1 MIGAVPAIVL
11 LLGVAA
17 RPSVSAFATRLPI
30 IGTSSRQQTR
40 AAVRGGGAPSYYS
53 EKDRPLFHPSRI
65 APCLR
70 AATEPNKENNNGAC
84 TTSTTTTTAELE
96 ALERQVRASAR
107 ETVDWNRVLKALE
120 QQTDNNAIQLAR
132 NDLMYDDEPL
142 LAAENNNNTPSWTS
156 HLQVAA
162 AAGLVT
168 GAGSYLVLQNYY
180 ISLFVAGFV
189 FVTAFLVDDD
199 DNLTGALARILG
211 RRTLQS
217 VQATQ
222 PRVRALARA
231 VVTGEAEIVG
241 LKERVRQLEQEAA
254 ALRRWKEQRIR
265 IDRAL
270 PRFKVEELRAIAR
283 DNELVTKGTKLDLL
297 VRLVE
302 ADILELD

>member
-1 MIGAVPAIVL
+1 MIGAVLAILL

-17 RPSVSAFATRLPI
+17 RPSVSAFATVQI
-30 IGTSSRQQTR
+30 IGASRQTR
-40 AAVRGGGAPSYYS
+40 AAVRRGGGAPYS
-53 EKDRPLFHPSRI
+53 EDSNRPLSHPSRI
-65 APCLR
+65 GPCLH
-70 AATEPNKENNNGAC
+70 AATEPNNEKNNGA
-84 TTSTTTTTAELE
+84 TTRTATTAEME

-120 QQTDNNAIQLAR
+120 QTDNNSPSSLQLAR
-132 NDLMYDDEPL
+132 NDLMYEDEPL
-142 LAAENNNNTPSWTS
+142 LAAENNNTPSWTS

-168 GAGSYLVLQNYY
+168 GAGSYVVLQNYY
-180 ISLFVAGFV
+180 ISLSVAGFV

-199 DNLTGALARILG
+199 DNNLTGALARILG

-231 VVTGEAEIVG
+231 VVTGEAEIG
-241 LKERVRQLEQEAA
+241 ALKEQIRQLEREAA
-254 ALRRWKEQRIR
+254 ALRRWKEQRIK

-270 PRFKVEELRAIAR
+270 PRFKVEELRAMAR
-283 DNELVTKGTKLDLL
+283 DNELVVKGTKLDLL

-302 ADILELD
+302 ADVIELD